1 MCTMTTL
8 RVPVLAAGILYV
20 ASLAST
26 PVITQVLPAVPS
38 PGDEPQTLSLHGSDF
53 LPGLELE
60 VMNPS
65 GATEVYSGDR
75 VVRHDATR
83 VDVTLLIPAE
93 GRYSFVVRN
102 RDGGVSQPFN
112 VAVKATKEPAAP
124 VISQVTPAN
133 IRPHPEPQTLRVEGR
148 RFETGLRAI
157 VTDPVG
163 TEIGDVQVRNLTP
176 TAFELILRLTEPGD
190 YGLSVSNPSGT
201 VSNVYQLTVQTSR

>member
-1 MCTMTTL
+1 MTSI
-8 RVPVLAAGILYV
+8 RVPLLAAGLLV
-20 ASLAST
+20 AASLAST
-26 PVITQVLPAVPS
+26 PVISQVLPAVPS
-38 PGDEPQTLSLHGSDF
+38 PDDEPQTLSLRGSDF
-53 LPGLELE
+53 LPGLEIE

-65 GATEVYSGDR
+65 GSTEVFSGDR

-93 GRYSFVVRN
+93 GRYAFIVRN

-124 VISQVTPAN
+124 VITQVTPAN
-133 IRPHPEPQTLRVEGR
+133 LRPHPEPQTLRVEGR

-176 TAFELILRLTEPGD
+176 TAFELILRLSEPGD
-190 YGLSVSNPSGT
+190 YSLSVSNPSGG
-201 VSNVYQLTVQTSR
+201 VSNVYQLAVQLHR

>member
-1 MCTMTTL
+1 MTSF
-8 RVPVLAAGILYV
+8 RVPLLAAGLLAV
-20 ASLAST
+20 SLAST

-38 PGDEPQTLSLHGSDF
+38 PDDEPQTLSLRGSDF
-53 LPGLELE
+53 LPDLEIE

-65 GATEVYSGDR
+65 GSTEVFSGDQ

-93 GRYSFVVRN
+93 GRYAFIVRN

-112 VAVKATKEPAAP
+112 VAVKAKKEPAAP
-124 VISQVTPAN
+124 VIAQVTPAN
-133 IRPHPEPQTLRVEGR
+133 LRPHPEPQTLRVEGR

-163 TEIGDVQVRNLTP
+163 TEIGDVQVRNVTP
-176 TAFELILRLTEPGD
+176 TAFELILRLPEPGD
-190 YGLSVSNPSGT
+190 YGLSVSNPSGG
-201 VSNVYQLTVQTSR
+201 VSNVYQLAVQLRR